1 MEEKSRQTPP
11 QEETSGNHRRRY
23 GLFGVSAYPQKSG
36 MDEKQRKSMTRWAN
50 AVVAVIAVAVVAL
63 IFLGAQSSAGLTVTF
78 DTQGG
83 SEAAIQ
89 SVQHG
94 GKLTEPGEVVR
105 PGYELVGW
113 SVTPDGSEPW
123 DFQNDVV
130 TETLTL
136 YAVWVP
142 EGS

>member
-1 MEEKSRQTPP
+1 MEERSRQTPP

-36 MDEKQRKSMTRWAN
+36 MDEKQRKSMARWAN
-50 AVVAVIAVAVVAL
+50 AVVAVIAVAVVVL
-63 IFLGAQSSAGLTVTF
+63 VFLGAQSSAGLTVTF

-83 SEAAIQ
+83 SQAAMQ

-94 GKLTEPGEVVR
+94 GKLTEPEEVVR
-105 PGYELVGW
+105 PGYELEGW

-142 EGS
+142 AD